1 MRSAKTV
8 LGIIRDRGRRGL
20 PLERVYRLLYNRD
33 LYLLAY
39 GKIARNH
46 GALTPGT
53 TPETADGMT
62 LAKIDAII
70 EALRSGRYHWT
81 PVRRTY
87 IEKKHSTK
95 KKRPLGIPTWSDKVL
110 QEVLRL
116 ILDAYYEPQFSNHSH
131 GFRHGRG
138 CHTALQEVYHGWVG
152 TAWFIELD
160 VAQFFDRL
168 SHEVLISIL
177 AEKIHDGR
185 FLRLIGALLK
195 AGYLEQWRFNATL
208 SGVPQGGIV
217 SPVLANAYLDR
228 LDQWI
233 DTTLLPAY
241 TRGHRR
247 RPYSEYERL
256 MHRAN
261 YLHRTGRRQQA
272 RPIRRQAQRLPSID
286 PNDPDYRRLRYLRYA
301 DDVLLGFNGPR
312 AEAEAIKHQIGA
324 FLREQ
329 LHLELSEP
337 KTLLTHARTDAA
349 RFLGYE
355 ITVLA
360 KDEARDQHDR
370 RNLNGQIGLR
380 VPAEVIRTKCRPYIR
395 RGKPTAW
402 AEHLHDDPFSI
413 LVQFQQTFR
422 GVANYYR
429 MAYNLHRL
437 DWLRYTMERSLVRTL
452 GKKLRL
458 SNPQVYR
465 RFGAMLQTP
474 DGPRKGLQ
482 VRVERK
488 GRRPLIAEWGGI
500 SLRWR
505 IDAVLDDRPPHA
517 WNARTEVL
525 ERLLADTCELC
536 GSHEGVQVHHVRHLK
551 DLQRHRGRPVP
562 AWVEKMAARHRKTL
576 VACHNCHV
584 AIHAGRPAG
593 VRVAA

>member
-1 MRSAKTV
+1 MRDAKTV
-8 LGIIRDRGRRGL
+8 LGILRDRGRRGL

-39 GKIARNH
+39 GKIAHNH
-46 GALTPGT
+46 GALTPGA

-70 EALRSGRYHWT
+70 EALRFERYRWT

-87 IEKKHSTK
+87 VEKKRST
-95 KKRPLGIPTWSDKVL
+95 KKRPLGIPTWSDKLL

-116 ILDAYYEPQFSNHSH
+116 ILDASYDPQFSDHSH

-160 VAQFFDRL
+160 VAQCFDRL
-168 SHEVLISIL
+168 SHEVLLSIL

-195 AGYLEQWRFNATL
+195 AGYLEQWRFHTTL

-217 SPVLANAYLDR
+217 SPVLANAYLAR
-228 LDQWI
+228 LDQWAE
-233 DTTLLPAY
+233 TTLLPAY

-247 RPYSEYERL
+247 RRNSEYERL
-256 MHRAN
+256 MHRAK

-286 PNDPDYRRLRYLRYA
+286 PNDPDYRRLHYIRYA

-312 AEAEAIKHQIGA
+312 AKAELIKHQIDA

-337 KTLLTHARTDAA
+337 KTLLTHARTGAA

-355 ITVLA
+355 VPVLA

-370 RNLNGQIGLR
+370 RSLNGQIGLR
-380 VPAEVIRTKCRPYIR
+380 IPAEVIRAKCRPYVR
-395 RGKPTAW
+395 HGKPTAW

-465 RFGAMLQTP
+465 RFGAVLQTP
-474 DGPRKGLQ
+474 DGPRKGLE
-482 VRVERK
+482 VRVERE
-488 GRRPLIAEWGGI
+488 GRKPLVAEWGGI

-505 IDAVLDDRPPHA
+505 TDAILDDRPPHA

-536 GSHEGVQVHHVRHLK
+536 GSHDRVQVHHVRHLK
-551 DLQRHRGRPVP
+551 NLQRHRGRPVP
-562 AWVEKMAARHRKTL
+562 AWVQKMAARHRKTL
-576 VACHNCHV
+576 VVCHNCHI

-593 VRVAA
+593 ERIAA

>member
-1 MRSAKTV
+1 MRNAETV
-8 LGIIRDRGRRGL
+8 LGLLRDRGKRGL
-20 PLERVYRLLYNRD
+20 PLERVYRLLFNRN

-39 GKIARNH
+39 GKIARNQ
-46 GALTPGT
+46 GALTPGA

-70 EALRSGRYHWT
+70 EAVRFERYRWT

-95 KKRPLGIPTWSDKVL
+95 KRPLGIPTWSDKLL

-116 ILDAYYEPQFSNHSH
+116 ILDAYYDPQFSNHSH
-131 GFRHGRG
+131 GFRNGRG
-138 CHTALQEVYHGWVG
+138 CHTALREVYHGWVA

-168 SHEVLISIL
+168 DHDVLVGIL
-177 AEKIHDGR
+177 AERIHDGR
-185 FLRLIGALLK
+185 FLRLIAALLK
-195 AGYLEQWRFNATL
+195 AGYLERWRFNGTL

-228 LDQWI
+228 LDQWVE
-233 DTTLLPAY
+233 TTLLPAY
-241 TRGHRR
+241 TRGARR
-247 RPYSEYERL
+247 RPNPEYKRL
-256 MHRAN
+256 MRRAKN
-261 YLHRTGRRQQA
+261 LRRTGRRQEA
-272 RPIRRQAQRLPSID
+272 RPLRRQAQRLPSVDPDD
-286 PNDPDYRRLRYLRYA
+286 PNYRRLRYVRYA

-312 AEAEAIKHQIGA
+312 AEAEVIKQQIGS

-329 LHLELSEP
+329 LHLDLSEP

-355 ITVLA
+355 ISVVA

-370 RNLNGQIGLR
+370 RSLNGQIGLR
-380 VPAEVIRTKCRPYIR
+380 VPANVIRAKCRPYVR
-395 RGKPTAW
+395 HGKPNAW
-402 AEHLHDDPFSI
+402 AEYLHDDPFSI

-452 GKKLRL
+452 GTKLRL

-465 RFGAMLQTP
+465 RFGAMLHTT
-474 DGPRKGLQ
+474 DGPRKGLEVQ
-482 VRVERK
+482 VERVGK
-488 GRRPLIAEWGGI
+488 LPLVAQWGGI

-505 IDAVLDDRPPHA
+505 IDAILDDRPPHA
-517 WNARTEVL
+517 WNGRTEVL

-536 GSHEGVQVHHVRHLK
+536 GSHDRVQVHHVRHLK
-551 DLQRHRGRPVP
+551 DLHKHRSKPVP

-576 VACHNCHV
+576 VACHDCHV
-584 AIHAGRPAG
+584 AIHAGHPTG
-593 VRVAA
+593 MRVAI